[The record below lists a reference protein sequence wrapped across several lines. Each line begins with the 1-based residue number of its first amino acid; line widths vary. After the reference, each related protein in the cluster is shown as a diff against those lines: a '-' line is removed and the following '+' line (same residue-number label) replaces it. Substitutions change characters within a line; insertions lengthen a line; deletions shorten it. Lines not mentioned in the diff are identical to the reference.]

1 MTHSPITRTI
11 NSPTF
16 FYSRT
21 RWPWLQLVLMVI
33 LLAFAVAL
41 PYLGADQYVVSLAM
55 TILIAAMLA
64 ASVNFLV
71 GDGGMASLG
80 HGAIAAASS
89 YGAGW
94 ASRQGLEPEMQI
106 VVALGVTLV
115 VSFVYGALS
124 MRTSGIFFLMVTLAL
139 GMVIFGLA
147 YRWSGVTGGENGITG
162 IRRPDVLGPY
172 WIYYFFL
179 VGMFVLVT
187 VALWVISRSPF
198 GASLRGIR
206 DSETR
211 MRSLGYNVPA
221 YKLGAFMM
229 SGFVAGLAGLLAVWH
244 THFVSPS
251 SAGVHRSVLLIVMVI
266 LGGVGTTFGP
276 LMGAAVVVLIENV
289 VSNSVE
295 RWPTLLGLV
304 FILVILFARKG
315 IMGGVITLLGRFG
328 SGPPSAG
335 PPGSTGGPPADPL
348 ASSDAPLAGV
358 STSKIT

>member
-1 MTHSPITRTI
+1 MTLSPVTKTI

-16 FYSRT
+16 FYSRS
-21 RWPWLQLVLMVI
+21 RWPLLQLGIMAA
-33 LLAFAVAL
+33 LLVVAIAL
-41 PYLGADQYVVSLAM
+41 PYLGTDQYVISLAM
-55 TILIAAMLA
+55 TILIGAMLA

-89 YGAGW
+89 YGAAW
-94 ASRQGLEPEMQI
+94 ASRQGMEPAGQI
-106 VVALGVTLV
+106 AIALMVTIA
-115 VSFVYGALS
+115 VSFVYGVLS

-162 IRRPDVLGPY
+162 IQRPDALGPY
-172 WIYYFFL
+172 WIYYYFL
-179 VGMFVLVT
+179 VGVFVLVT
-187 VALWVISRSPF
+187 GALWVISRSPF

-211 MRSLGYNVPA
+211 MRSLGYNVAA

-244 THFVSPS
+244 THFISPS
-251 SAGVHRSVLLIVMVI
+251 AAGVHRSVLLIVMVI

-276 LMGAAVVVLIENV
+276 LVGAAIVVLIENV

-315 IMGGVITLLGRFG
+315 IMGGVIALLARRRAT
-328 SGPPSAG
+328 SVSAG
-335 PPGSTGGPPADPL
+335 PPDDPL
-348 ASSDAPLAGV
+348 ATSDAPLAGEPTEKV
-358 STSKIT
+358 T